1 MNDLIRLAMEHAV
14 RDFGDNGDG
23 VFSAA
28 GLSSALCKFADVRG
42 PLDGKVVRVILAGRP
57 DVELLKGGCHYRMLS
72 VLP

>member
-14 RDFGDNGDG
+14 RDFGDKGDG
-23 VFSAA
+23 IFNAA
-28 GLSSALCKFADVRG
+28 GLSDAICKLAGVRG
-42 PLDGKVVRVILAGRP
+42 ALDGKVVRAILTGRP